1 MQNVI
6 PYTSISYWTK
16 NTKNTKNTNEQPNT
30 YCNAQS
36 FIWSLKAGM
45 LNRNF
50 KKTVRW
56 VMASDKAYNLM
67 NSIKRIPT
75 YWKKF
80 MHELMEVVKELKGS
94 DHTSWDPIFFLT
106 LSYGD
111 LTRNNMFYVIF
122 KVNGIDTSE
131 DEVSGM
137 SHALLKKCQYLESQQ
152 TFVLMKTSLRRLSSS
167 SSEDVF
173 KTSWSS
179 EYIPHYS
186 YVFRRRIQDVFIKT
200 NIFVSVIRLQDVL
213 QKRLQDTFKTSSRRL
228 AKMSSRPVKDVSL
241 N

>member
-1 MQNVI
+1 
-6 PYTSISYWTK
+6 
-16 NTKNTKNTNEQPNT
+16 
-30 YCNAQS
+30 
-36 FIWSLKAGM
+36 
-45 LNRNF
+45 
-50 KKTVRW
+50 
-56 VMASDKAYNLM
+56 MASDKAYNLM

-167 SSEDVF
+167 SSEDVL
-173 KTSWSS
+173 KTSSRHLDQD
-179 EYIPHYS
+179 EYVCLSI
-186 YVFRRRIQDVFIKT
+186 
-200 NIFVSVIRLQDVL
+200 
-213 QKRLQDTFKTSSRRL
+213 TSSRRL
-228 AKMSSRPVKDVSL
+228 GQDQYIRLGHKS
-241 N
+241 

>member
-56 VMASDKAYNLM
+56 VMANDKAYNLM

-94 DHTSWDPIFFLT
+94 DQTSWDPIFFPYTFIWRL
-106 LSYGD
+106 
-111 LTRNNMFYVIF
+111 NAEQYVLCYIQSKWNRYF
-122 KVNGIDTSE
+122 WRWGQWYESCTAQKVSVFGVPANI
-131 DEVSGM
+131 
-137 SHALLKKCQYLESQQ
+137 
-152 TFVLMKTSLRRLSSS
+152 RLD
-167 SSEDVF
+167 EDVF
-173 KTSWSS
+173 KTSFVF
-179 EYIPHYS
+179 
-186 YVFRRRIQDVFIKT
+186 VFRRRLQDVFMTSWARPIYSPWPYVFKT
-200 NIFVSVIRLQDVL
+200 SSRRFQDVL
-213 QKRLQDTFKTSSRRL
+213 QKRLQDVLKTYGQDEYTSC
-228 AKMSSRPVKDVSL
+228 KDVFKRFSRGIIKL
-241 N
+241 NCFC